1 MKNWLKA
8 WWFIIVSAVLLCGSG
23 IIPAIIPQAVPIAY
37 KQGTG
42 TKFQTAGTNSNTPG
56 NVLCNDANGAATDSA
71 CSGAAATVPF
81 SGILTGTNGAAL
93 HMGTGGTLDATG
105 SGTIAA
111 TTFTGSLT
119 GDVTSTG
126 MATTLG
132 ANFRVRS
139 FGGSFDGGGAALTA
153 GKTTYVTV
161 PFACTISAWNILVD
175 TGTATVDIWRVATG
189 TAIPTVAGTI
199 TAAAV
204 PAISA
209 GTAIHSTTLT
219 GWCGTG
225 TCLIAANDIIGVNLK
240 VVASATYLNMV
251 VECGQ

>member
-1 MKNWLKA
+1 MTQWLKA
-8 WWFIIVSAVLLCGSG
+8 WWFLLISGILLCGSG
-23 IIPAIIPQAVPIAY
+23 IIPAIIPQAVPAAN
-37 KQGTG
+37 KQGSTG
-42 TKFQTAGTNSNTPG
+42 AKFFICTGGFTAGHPVST
-56 NVLCNDANGAATDSA
+56 DANGNCIDGGASSGIDGLTTDVTATGPGTVAATL
-71 CSGAAATVPF
+71 AAKF
-81 SGILTGTNGAAL
+81 K
-93 HMGTGGTLDATG
+93 
-105 SGTIAA
+105 
-111 TTFTGSLT
+111 
-119 GDVTSTG
+119 
-126 MATTLG
+126 
-132 ANFRVRS
+132 VRS
-139 FGGSFDGGGAALTA
+139 FGGSFDGGGTALTA

-189 TAIPTVAGTI
+189 TAIPTVADTI

-240 VVASATYLNMV
+240 VVASATFVNMV
-251 VECGQ
+251 VECDQ

>member
-8 WWFIIVSAVLLCGSG
+8 WWWILISAVLLCGSG
-23 IIPAIIPQAVPIAY
+23 VIPAIIPQAVPAAN

-42 TKFQTAGTNSNTPG
+42 TKFQIAGTNSNTLG

-81 SGILTGTNGAAL
+81 SGILTGTNVTAL
-93 HMGTGGTLDATG
+93 HVGTGGTLDATG
-105 SGTIAA
+105 SGTIAS
-111 TTFTGSLT
+111 TTFTSNLT
-119 GDVTSTG
+119 GDVTSIG
-126 MATTLG
+126 MATVLG

-139 FGGSFDGGGAALTA
+139 FGGSFDGGGTALSA

-161 PFACTISAWNILVD
+161 PFACTIAAWNILVD
-175 TGTATVDIWRVATG
+175 TGTATVDVWKLATG
-189 TAIPTVAGTI
+189 TAIPTVANTI

-204 PAISA
+204 PAISV

-240 VVASATYLNMV
+240 VVASATFLNMV
-251 VECGQ
+251 VECDQ